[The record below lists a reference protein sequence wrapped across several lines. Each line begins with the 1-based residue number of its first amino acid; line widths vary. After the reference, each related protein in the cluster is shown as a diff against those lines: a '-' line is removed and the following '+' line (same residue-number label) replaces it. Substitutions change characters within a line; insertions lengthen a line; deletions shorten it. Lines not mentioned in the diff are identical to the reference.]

1 MTARV
6 VTRALALV
14 VLLVVTG
21 FVVGGRLPAVVSRA
35 VAAPAKDFT
44 VTAQPLSVSVQRGQT
59 AAFTVTLTPV
69 NGFNGTVSLAASG
82 LNTGTTAA
90 FASSNLQLNAGAKS
104 TTLTVTTSSSTP
116 IGSDGFTVTG
126 TSGSTKRTL
135 ELTVVV
141 SAPTPPGL
149 AVSATPAT
157 VTVAP
162 GSTATYSI
170 SVTRVNGYSGTVAL
184 ATAAS
189 LPAGVTVSL
198 STASFAAGTTSPL
211 TATLVATTS
220 GSTPSST
227 TNITVTAT
235 GSSVSPAVTSSVAAT
250 LLVDTNQSAKA
261 FQIAGSSLTPVA
273 PGAGSPI
280 DLMIT
285 NPNNQP
291 IRITNLGVTVQGTS
305 TPQCPA
311 SQFTV
316 RQYAGSY
323 PLTVPANSAGVKLTS
338 LGVPVGALPVL
349 GMVNST
355 TDQSACKSITV
366 TLAYTG
372 SATNQ

>member
-21 FVVGGRLPAVVSRA
+21 FVVGGRLPGVEGRA

-44 VTAQPLSVSVQRGQT
+44 VTAQPLSVSVQRGQ
-59 AAFTVTLTPV
+59 AASFVVTLTPV
-69 NGFNGTVSLAASG
+69 NGFNGTVSLTATG
-82 LNTGTTAA
+82 LTTGAGST
-90 FASSNLQLNAGAKS
+90 FASSNLQLNAGSRS
-104 TTLTVTTSSSTP
+104 TTLTVTTSTSTP
-116 IGSDGFTVTG
+116 TGSDGFTVTG

-141 SAPTPPGL
+141 SAPAAPGL

-157 VTVAP
+157 VTVGP
-162 GSTATYSI
+162 GSTATW
-170 SVTRVNGYSGTVAL
+170 SVTVNRVNGYSGTVGL
-184 ATAAS
+184 VATGTLPSGVAVS
-189 LPAGVTVSL
+189 VSPTSFPAG
-198 STASFAAGTTSPL
+198 TSPV

-227 TNITVTAT
+227 TSITVTAT
-235 GSSVSPAVTSSVAAT
+235 GSSVAPAVTSSVAAS
-250 LLVDTNQSAKA
+250 LVVDTNQSAKA
-261 FQIAGSSLTPVA
+261 FQIASTSLAPVA
-273 PGAGSPI
+273 PGSGSPI
-280 DLMIT
+280 DLIIT

-311 SQFTV
+311 GQFSV

-349 GMVNST
+349 TMLDST
-355 TDQSACKSITV
+355 TDQSACKGITV
-366 TLAYTG
+366 TLGYTG